1 MKAEHIREHKN
12 FDAANQNVAKQ
23 IHAVDNE
30 AARNIVDNLK
40 INKNEM
46 RDKKGNK
53 VIKLP
58 FENEENDKR
67 ESILIYRGLK
77 DKYMTPQEILDE
89 KKQRDLKVGKY
100 LQSRRILKQLTR
112 QTTIEDDWQDDGQSY
127 NFSSDE
133 QLENGEE
140 SSRRK
145 EGGGFSQKASQEIKS
160 TILRQM
166 QDDSKLMLKFRK
178 DPVLAVTAIHE

>member
-1 MKAEHIREHKN
+1 
-12 FDAANQNVAKQ
+12 
-23 IHAVDNE
+23 
-30 AARNIVDNLK
+30 
-40 INKNEM
+40 M

-67 ESILIYRGLK
+67 ESILIYKGLK
-77 DKYMTPQEILDE
+77 DKYMTPQEIIDE

-112 QTTIEDDWQDDGQSY
+112 QTTIEDDWQDDGNSY

-140 SSRRK
+140 SNRNK
-145 EGGGFSQKASQEIKS
+145 EGAGGGFA
-160 TILRQM
+160 
-166 QDDSKLMLKFRK
+166 
-178 DPVLAVTAIHE
+178 